1 MSATTNTQEDIY
13 IEYLNYDWDS
23 FQEFQDGL
31 QEILD
36 NYLQNLKEQDP
47 SITSIPNLDK
57 QQLINQAKSFFF
69 CNKTGNII
77 NLDDYEDWKLHS
89 GDKFAKNKQIE
100 EELGKDISENTTTN
114 DQTNS
119 DPPYSSNYQEVV
131 ELLMLGKPIPGIKQ
145 IPDTV
150 LTDQGSTASASQRTK
165 PWEKNR
171 LPETTEDVSFV

>member
-1 MSATTNTQEDIY
+1 MSTSNTQEDVY

-31 QEILD
+31 QEIMD

-47 SITSIPNLDK
+47 SVTSIPNLDK

-77 NLDDYEDWKLHS
+77 NLDDFEDWKLHNE
-89 GDKFAKNKQIE
+89 DKFKKDKQIE
-100 EELGKDISENTTTN
+100 ELGTSESSTSTN
-114 DQTNS
+114 NQSDS
-119 DPPYSSNYQEVV
+119 DPPYSSNYQELVG
-131 ELLMLGKPIPGIKQ
+131 LLMLGKPIPGIKQ
-145 IPDTV
+145 ILDTV

-171 LPETTEDVSFV
+171 LPETTEEVSFV